1 MRPTTGPTIAL
12 ILALTSQV
20 SAQTPKGDKLEV
32 DAPRVVRTIPITR
45 SDFESRWYGPPPVG
59 LWLGNQPPPSDRFTP
74 DAARQ
79 QAVTQN
85 RSTGLSEAVGIVPV
99 PGNRLRHDPITA
111 TPKPRPRPVQVA
123 DICTRHNRVKVFT
136 NGGKSWRCK

>member
-20 SAQTPKGDKLEV
+20 SAQAPKADKLDV

-45 SDFESRWYGPPPVG
+45 NGFDDRWFGPPPSER
-59 LWLGNQPPPSDRFTP
+59 WLSNQPPPSDRFTP
-74 DAARQ
+74 EATRPPPMA
-79 QAVTQN
+79 QN
-85 RSTGLSEAVGIVPV
+85 VSTALPEAVGIVPV

-111 TPKPRPRPVQVA
+111 TPKPRPRPVRVA
-123 DICTRHNRVKVFT
+123 DICTKHGKTKVFT
-136 NGGKSWRCK
+136 GKWQWRCK